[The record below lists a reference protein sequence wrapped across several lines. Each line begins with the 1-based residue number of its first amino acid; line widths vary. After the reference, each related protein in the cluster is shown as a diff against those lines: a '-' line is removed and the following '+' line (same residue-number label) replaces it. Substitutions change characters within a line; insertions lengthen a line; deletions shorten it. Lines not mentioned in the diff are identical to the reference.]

1 MYEMMVGENPF
12 KITKE
17 EELVKIVK
25 DSIVIPSYVEISEEG
40 RSFLFSCLQ
49 KNPEQRLNIR

>member
-17 EELVKIVK
+17 EELVKIIK
-25 DSIVIPSYVEISEEG
+25 DKVVIPSYVDISEEG
-40 RSFLFSCLQ
+40 RNFLDSCLQ
-49 KNPEQRLNIR
+49 KVP